1 MSQVK
6 DSELSKVNINVMRR
20 HSHAPMELLAPAG
33 SFEAFKA
40 AVENGAD
47 AVYLGG
53 QSFNARA
60 SAANFDLDELRRV
73 VQYAHERETQVYVT
87 VNILIADKEF
97 PELYDYIYSLYE
109 IGVDAL
115 ILQDIGVGSMIQSV
129 LPEMERHASTQM
141 TINTTW
147 GVRHVE
153 RLGFQRV
160 VFAREVTAEEMKKI
174 SANTAL
180 DIEVFVHGA
189 LCICYSG
196 QCLMSSYIGGR
207 SGNRG
212 RCAQPCRLT
221 YQLMNEEKT
230 DLLAEA
236 NLGNHLL
243 SPRDL
248 NFVEEI
254 RNLKDCGV
262 YSLKVEGRMKRPE
275 YVATVIRVYRHALDH
290 VLSEEESA
298 GSGVTE
304 EQKTELLQIFNR
316 DFSQAY
322 FHGHPGAELMSYA
335 RPNNRGIRLGR
346 ITKNLGNQ
354 LEIKLEAYLRPG
366 DGIEIWT
373 SRGREGITVNKVWQ
387 GKKEMGEGK
396 PGDTILID
404 FSGKSHPGDRV
415 FKTHDELLMEK
426 ARQSFQEG
434 KEQRKRPIKM
444 RLLGSIGE
452 PMVLEAWDQD
462 KLARVH
468 SATPAQQAMKR
479 PLTHEYA
486 FQQMNRLGT
495 TPFWLE
501 ELDLEVEEG
510 LMLPVSELNEM
521 RRLAV
526 EGLLHK
532 PLEQERVSREVY
544 KQRLKDWKNRLKD
557 EREQPI
563 HQDNELHDND
573 YAKKHSAN
581 FAKDHARRDAS
592 SAAKRLT
599 VAVSDLEGVKAA
611 IKAGAKRIAMGGER
625 WRSRKGMS
633 LDDLQAGV
641 RLCKEQGANCLLRL
655 PRILNEEQSTWWHEL
670 LLKVKAWED
679 RPGIMVSNLGELEMV
694 KDIDSEWP
702 FEVDYPVNIFNE
714 AAIAHFLRLGAQGVT
729 LSTEL
734 EHSQIETLGRWPNT
748 EVFVFGD
755 LEMMVSEY
763 CPVGTTLGGKKGSK
777 CTVPCVKE
785 PHYLRDRLK
794 YDFPIETD
802 LDCRMHLY
810 NVKRLNLYKELGAVA
825 KMGVQ
830 RIRLQLDRATP
841 VQIRD
846 TVRVFLEGWERA
858 LNGERI
864 SEEQAEKVNAYL
876 EERFPE
882 GFTKGHFFR
891 GVL

>member
-1 MSQVK
+1 MSHIK
-6 DSELSKVNINVMRR
+6 DAELS
-20 HSHAPMELLAPAG
+20 SMELLAPAG
-33 SFEAFKA
+33 SYEAFKA

-53 QSFNARA
+53 RSFNARA
-60 SAANFDLDELRRV
+60 SAANFGLDELRQV
-73 VQYAHERETQVYVT
+73 VQYAHERETKVYVT
-87 VNILIADKEF
+87 VNILIADQEF

-115 ILQDIGVGSMIQSV
+115 ILQDIGVGSMIRSV
-129 LPEMERHASTQM
+129 LPEIERHASTQM

-160 VFAREVTAEEMKKI
+160 VLAREVSAEQMKTI
-174 SANTAL
+174 SAKTAL
-180 DIEVFVHGA
+180 EIEVFVHGA

-221 YQLMNEEKT
+221 YQLMNEERK

-254 RNLKDCGV
+254 HTLKECGV

-275 YVATVIRVYRHALDH
+275 YVATVTRIYRRALDH
-290 VLSEEESA
+290 VLSQEIGVNA
-298 GSGVTE
+298 GSAVTGE
-304 EQKTELLQIFNR
+304 EKTELLQIFNR

-322 FHGHPGAELMSYA
+322 FNNHPGAELMSYA

-346 ITKNLGNQ
+346 IVQNRGNQ

-366 DGIEIWT
+366 DGIEVWT
-373 SRGREGITVNKVWQ
+373 SRGREGITVQKVWQ
-387 GKKEMGEGK
+387 GKRESEEGK
-396 PGDTILID
+396 PGDIVQIE
-404 FSGKSHPGDRV
+404 FAGKSHPGDRV
-415 FKTHDELLMEK
+415 FKTHDEQLMEK

-434 KEQRKRPIKM
+434 KERRKRPLKM
-444 RLLGSIGE
+444 RLSGSIGE
-452 PMVLEAWDQD
+452 LMVLEAWDQD
-462 KLARVH
+462 KHVRVD

-479 PLTHEYA
+479 PLTQEYA
-486 FQQMNRLGT
+486 FQQLNRLGT

-521 RRLAV
+521 RRLVV

-532 PLEQERVSREVY
+532 SFQQEKVTRGEY
-544 KQRLKDWKNRLKD
+544 KQRLKEWQNRLKL
-557 EREQPI
+557 EQEEQVQQAQQHKEP
-563 HQDNELHDND
+563 LPGS
-573 YAKKHSAN
+573 HSKA
-581 FAKDHARRDAS
+581 ASLAAR
-592 SAAKRLT
+592 RLT

-611 IKAGAKRIAMGGER
+611 LKAGARRIALGGER

-633 LDDLQAGV
+633 WEDIRAGV

-655 PRILNEEQSTWWHEL
+655 PRILNEEQSAWWYEA

-679 RPGIMVSNLGELEMV
+679 RPGIMVANLGELEMV
-694 KDIDSEWP
+694 KDIDPDWP

-714 AAIAHFLRLGAQGVT
+714 AAVAHLFRLGAQGVT

-734 EHSQIETLGRWPNT
+734 EHSQIEPLARWPKT
-748 EVFVFGD
+748 EVFAFGE

-763 CPVGTTLGGKKGSK
+763 CPVGATLGGKKGTK
-777 CTVPCVKE
+777 CTAPCVKE
-785 PHYLRDRLK
+785 PHYLRDRLN

-810 NVKRLNLYKELGAVA
+810 NVKRLNLYKELGSIA

-830 RIRLQLDRATP
+830 RIRLQLDRANP

-858 LNGERI
+858 LAGERI
-864 SEEQAEKVNAYL
+864 SEEQAEKVNGYL
-876 EERFPE
+876 AERFPE
-882 GFTKGHFFR
+882 GFTKGHYFR

>member
-1 MSQVK
+1 MSHIK
-6 DSELSKVNINVMRR
+6 DAELS
-20 HSHAPMELLAPAG
+20 SMELLAPAG
-33 SFEAFKA
+33 SYEAFKA

-53 QSFNARA
+53 RSFNARA
-60 SAANFDLDELRRV
+60 SAANFGLDELRQV
-73 VQYAHERETQVYVT
+73 VQYAHERETKVYVT
-87 VNILIADKEF
+87 VNILIADQEF

-115 ILQDIGVGSMIQSV
+115 ILQDIGVGSMIRSV
-129 LPEMERHASTQM
+129 LPEIERHASTQM

-160 VFAREVTAEEMKKI
+160 VLAREVSAEQMKTI
-174 SANTAL
+174 SAMTAL
-180 DIEVFVHGA
+180 EIEVFVHGA

-221 YQLMNEEKT
+221 YQLMNEERK
-230 DLLAEA
+230 DVLAEA

-254 RNLKDCGV
+254 HTLKECGV

-275 YVATVIRVYRHALDH
+275 YVATVTRIYRRALDH
-290 VLSEEESA
+290 VLSQEIGVNA
-298 GSGVTE
+298 GSAVTGE
-304 EQKTELLQIFNR
+304 EKTELLQIFNR

-322 FHGHPGAELMSYA
+322 FHNHPGAELMSYA

-346 ITKNLGNQ
+346 IVQNRGNQ

-366 DGIEIWT
+366 DGIEVWT
-373 SRGREGITVNKVWQ
+373 SRGREGITVQKVWQ
-387 GKKEMGEGK
+387 GKRESEEGK
-396 PGDTILID
+396 PGDIVQIE
-404 FSGKSHPGDRV
+404 FAGKSHPGDRV
-415 FKTHDELLMEK
+415 FKTHDEQLMEK

-434 KEQRKRPIKM
+434 KERRKRPLKM
-444 RLLGSIGE
+444 RLSGSIGE
-452 PMVLEAWDQD
+452 LMVLEAWDQD
-462 KLARVH
+462 KHVRVD

-479 PLTHEYA
+479 PLTQEYA
-486 FQQMNRLGT
+486 FQQLNRLGT

-521 RRLAV
+521 RRLVV

-532 PLEQERVSREVY
+532 PLQQEKVTRAEY
-544 KQRLKDWKNRLKD
+544 KQRLREWQTRLKL
-557 EREQPI
+557 EQEEQAQQAQQHKEP
-563 HQDNELHDND
+563 LPGS
-573 YAKKHSAN
+573 HSKA
-581 FAKDHARRDAS
+581 ASLAAR
-592 SAAKRLT
+592 RLT

-611 IKAGAKRIAMGGER
+611 LKAGARRIALGGER

-633 LDDLQAGV
+633 WEDIRTGV

-655 PRILNEEQSTWWHEL
+655 PRILNEEQSAWWYEA

-679 RPGIMVSNLGELEMV
+679 RPGIMVANLGELEMV
-694 KDIDSEWP
+694 KAIDPDWP
-702 FEVDYPVNIFNE
+702 FEVDYPANIFNE
-714 AAIAHFLRLGAQGVT
+714 AAVAHLFRLGAQGVT

-734 EHSQIETLGRWPNT
+734 EHSQIGPLAHWPKT
-748 EVFVFGD
+748 EVFAFGD

-763 CPVGTTLGGKKGSK
+763 CPVGATLGDKKGTK
-777 CTVPCVKE
+777 CTAPCVKE
-785 PHYLRDRLK
+785 PHYLRDRLN

-810 NVKRLNLYKELGAVA
+810 NVKRLNLYKELGSIA

-830 RIRLQLDRATP
+830 RIRLQLDRANP

-858 LNGERI
+858 LAGERI
-864 SEEQAEKVNAYL
+864 SEEQAEKANGYL
-876 EERFPE
+876 AERFPE
-882 GFTKGHFFR
+882 GFTKGHYFR

>member
-1 MSQVK
+1 M
-6 DSELSKVNINVMRR
+6 E
-20 HSHAPMELLAPAG
+20 MELLAPAG

-60 SAANFDLDELRRV
+60 NAANFSIDELRKV
-73 VQYAHERETQVYVT
+73 VQYAHEREAMVYVT
-87 VNILIADKEF
+87 VNILIADREF
-97 PELYDYIYSLYE
+97 PELYDYLYDLYD

-115 ILQDIGVGSMIQSV
+115 ILQDIGVAELIQSV

-147 GVRHVE
+147 GVRHAE
-153 RLGFQRV
+153 KLGFQRV

-174 SANTAL
+174 SATTPL

-221 YQLMNEEKT
+221 YQLMNEDKT

-254 RNLKDCGV
+254 RNLQECGV

-275 YVATVIRVYRHALDH
+275 YVATVIRVYRRALDQ
-290 VLSEEESA
+290 VLSEEDNKSV

-304 EQKTELLQIFNR
+304 EEKTELLQIFNR
-316 DFSQAY
+316 DFSQGY

-346 ITKNLGNQ
+346 ITKNTGNQ
-354 LEIKLEAYLRPG
+354 LEIKLEAFLRAG

-373 SRGREGITVNKVWQ
+373 SRGREGITVGKVWQ
-387 GKKEMGEGK
+387 GKNEIEVGNPGE
-396 PGDTILID
+396 IVQID
-404 FSGKSHPGDRV
+404 FVGKSHPGDRV
-415 FKTHDELLMEK
+415 FKTHDELLMDK

-434 KEQRKRPIKM
+434 KEQRKRPLKM
-444 RLLGSIGE
+444 RLAGTIGE
-452 PMVLEAWDQD
+452 VLTLEVEDRH
-462 KLARVH
+462 KRIKVN
-468 SATPAQQAMKR
+468 SSIPAQQAMKR
-479 PLTHEYA
+479 PLTQEYA
-486 FQQMNRLGT
+486 FQQLGRLGT

-501 ELDLEVEEG
+501 ELEFEVEDG
-510 LMLPVSELNEM
+510 VMLPVSELNEM

-526 EGLLHK
+526 EGLLQSAHTH
-532 PLEQERVSREVY
+532 ERVTRGVY
-544 KQRLKDWKNRLKD
+544 RQRLKDWKDRLQS
-557 EREQPI
+557 EHEMLQAEQGRSNKQQRI
-563 HQDNELHDND
+563 SQHKE
-573 YAKKHSAN
+573 YAY
-581 FAKDHARRDAS
+581 RDLGLA
-592 SAAKRLT
+592 AAKNLT

-611 IKAGAKRIAMGGER
+611 LIAGARRIAMGGER

-633 LDDLQAGV
+633 LEDLRTSV
-641 RLCKEQGANCLLRL
+641 RLCREQGADCLLRL
-655 PRILNEEQSTWWHEL
+655 PRILNEEQSTWWQDN
-670 LLKVKAWED
+670 LKKIKEWKD
-679 RPGIMVSNLGELEMV
+679 RPSIMVSNLGELEML
-694 KDIDSEWP
+694 KSLDSDWP
-702 FEVDYPVNIFNE
+702 FEVDYTVNLFNE

-734 EHSQIETLGRWPNT
+734 EHSQIERLARWPNT
-748 EVFVFGD
+748 ELFVFGD

-763 CPVGTTLGGKKGSK
+763 CPVGATLGGKKGSK
-777 CTVPCVKE
+777 CSVPCVKE
-785 PHYLRDRLK
+785 PHCLRDRLK

-810 NVKRLNLYKELGAVA
+810 NVKRLNLYKELGAIA

-846 TVRVFLEGWERA
+846 TIRVFLEGWERA
-858 LNGERI
+858 LDGERI
-864 SEEQAEKVNAYL
+864 SEEQAEKVSAYL
-876 EERFPE
+876 EDRFPE
-882 GFTKGHFFR
+882 GFTKGHYFR

>member
-1 MSQVK
+1 
-6 DSELSKVNINVMRR
+6 
-20 HSHAPMELLAPAG
+20 MELLAPAG

-60 SAANFDLDELRRV
+60 NAANFSLDELRKV
-73 VQYAHERETQVYVT
+73 VQYAHEREAMVYVT
-87 VNILIADKEF
+87 VNILIADREF
-97 PELYDYIYSLYE
+97 PELYDYLYDLYD

-115 ILQDIGVGSMIQSV
+115 ILQDIGVAELIQSI

-147 GVRHVE
+147 GVRHAE

-174 SANTAL
+174 SATTPL

-221 YQLMNEEKT
+221 YQLMNEDKT

-254 RNLKDCGV
+254 RNLQECGV

-275 YVATVIRVYRHALDH
+275 YVATVIRVYRRALDQ
-290 VLSEEESA
+290 VLSEEKGV

-304 EQKTELLQIFNR
+304 EEKTELLQIFNR
-316 DFSQAY
+316 DFSQGY

-346 ITKNLGNQ
+346 ITKNTGSQ
-354 LEIKLEAYLRPG
+354 LEIRLEAYLRPG

-373 SRGREGITVNKVWQ
+373 SRGREGITVNKVCR
-387 GKKEMGEGK
+387 GKNEIEVGN
-396 PGDTILID
+396 PGDIVQID
-404 FSGKSHPGDRV
+404 FVGKSHPGDRV
-415 FKTHDELLMEK
+415 FKTHDELLMDK

-434 KEQRKRPIKM
+434 KEQRKRPLKM
-444 RLLGSIGE
+444 RLMGSIGE
-452 PMVLEAWDQD
+452 VMTLEVEDRHKQV
-462 KLARVH
+462 KV
-468 SATPAQQAMKR
+468 SSSIPAQQAMKR
-479 PLTHEYA
+479 PLTQEYA
-486 FQQMNRLGT
+486 FQQLGRLGT

-501 ELDLEVEEG
+501 ELELEVEDG
-510 LMLPVSELNEM
+510 VMLPVSELNEM

-526 EGLLHK
+526 EGLLQSAHAY
-532 PLEQERVSREVY
+532 ERITRGVY
-544 KQRLKDWKNRLKD
+544 RQRLKDWKDRLQG
-557 EREQPI
+557 EQEKQI
-563 HQDNELHDND
+563 QQH
-573 YAKKHSAN
+573 
-581 FAKDHARRDAS
+581 RAS
-592 SAAKRLT
+592 STRETKGHTHRDLGLVAAKSLT
-599 VAVSDLEGVKAA
+599 VAISDLEGVKAA
-611 IKAGAKRIAMGGER
+611 IIAGARRIALGGER

-633 LDDLQAGV
+633 LEDIRSAV
-641 RLCKEQGANCLLRL
+641 KLCKEQGADCLLRL
-655 PRILNEEQSTWWHEL
+655 PRILNEEQSAWWQEN
-670 LLKVKAWED
+670 LKKIRDWED
-679 RPGIMVSNLGELEMV
+679 RPSIMISNLGELEMLKV
-694 KDIDSEWP
+694 LDSDWT
-702 FEVDYPVNIFNE
+702 FEVDYPVNLFNE
-714 AAIAHFLRLGAQGVT
+714 AAIAHFLRLGARGVT

-734 EHSQIETLGRWPNT
+734 EHSQIENLARWPKT
-748 EVFVFGD
+748 ELFVFGD

-763 CPVGTTLGGKKGSK
+763 CPVGATLGGKKGSK
-777 CTVPCVKE
+777 CSVPCVKE
-785 PHYLRDRLK
+785 PHYLRDRMK

-810 NVKRLNLYKELGAVA
+810 NVKRLNLYKELGAIA

-830 RIRLQLDRATP
+830 RVRLQLDRATP

-846 TVRVFLEGWERA
+846 TIRVFLEGWERA
-858 LNGERI
+858 LDGERI
-864 SEEQAEKVNAYL
+864 SEEQAEKVSAYL

-882 GFTKGHFFR
+882 GFTKGHYFR

>member
-1 MSQVK
+1 MSHIK
-6 DSELSKVNINVMRR
+6 DAELS
-20 HSHAPMELLAPAG
+20 SMELLAPAG
-33 SFEAFKA
+33 SYEAFKA
-40 AVENGAD
+40 AVENEAD

-53 QSFNARA
+53 RSFNARA
-60 SAANFDLDELRRV
+60 SAANFGLDELRQV
-73 VQYAHERETQVYVT
+73 VQYAHERETKVYVT
-87 VNILIADKEF
+87 VNILIADQEF

-115 ILQDIGVGSMIQSV
+115 ILQDIGVGSMIRSV
-129 LPEMERHASTQM
+129 LPEIERHASTQM

-160 VFAREVTAEEMKKI
+160 VLAREVSAEQMKTI
-174 SANTAL
+174 SAKTAL
-180 DIEVFVHGA
+180 EIEVFVHGA

-221 YQLMNEEKT
+221 YQLMNEERK

-254 RNLKDCGV
+254 HTLKECGV

-275 YVATVIRVYRHALDH
+275 YVATVTRIYRRALDH
-290 VLSEEESA
+290 VLSQEIGVNA
-298 GSGVTE
+298 GSAVTGE
-304 EQKTELLQIFNR
+304 EKTELLQIFNR

-322 FHGHPGAELMSYA
+322 FNNHPGAELMSYA

-346 ITKNLGNQ
+346 IVQNRGNQ

-366 DGIEIWT
+366 DGIEVWT
-373 SRGREGITVNKVWQ
+373 SRGREGITVQKVWQ
-387 GKKEMGEGK
+387 GKRESEEGK
-396 PGDTILID
+396 PGDIVQIE
-404 FSGKSHPGDRV
+404 FAGKSHPGDRV
-415 FKTHDELLMEK
+415 FKTHDEQLMEK

-434 KEQRKRPIKM
+434 KERRKRPLKM
-444 RLLGSIGE
+444 RLSGSIGE
-452 PMVLEAWDQD
+452 LMVLEAWDQD
-462 KLARVH
+462 KHIRVD

-479 PLTHEYA
+479 PLTQEYA
-486 FQQMNRLGT
+486 FQQLNRLGT

-521 RRLAV
+521 RRLVV

-532 PLEQERVSREVY
+532 PLQQEKVTRGEY
-544 KQRLKDWKNRLKD
+544 KQRLREWQNRLKL
-557 EREQPI
+557 EQEEQAQQHKEP
-563 HQDNELHDND
+563 LPGS
-573 YAKKHSAN
+573 HSKA
-581 FAKDHARRDAS
+581 ASLAAR
-592 SAAKRLT
+592 RLT

-611 IKAGAKRIAMGGER
+611 LKAGARRIALGGER

-633 LDDLQAGV
+633 WEDIRTGV

-655 PRILNEEQSTWWHEL
+655 PRILNEEQSAWWYEA

-679 RPGIMVSNLGELEMV
+679 RPGIMVANLGELEMV
-694 KDIDSEWP
+694 KAIDPDWP
-702 FEVDYPVNIFNE
+702 FEVDYPANIFNE
-714 AAIAHFLRLGAQGVT
+714 AAVAHLFRLGAQGVT

-734 EHSQIETLGRWPNT
+734 EHSQIGPLAHWPKT
-748 EVFVFGD
+748 EVFAFGD

-763 CPVGTTLGGKKGSK
+763 CPVGATLGDKKGTK
-777 CTVPCVKE
+777 CTAPCVKE
-785 PHYLRDRLK
+785 PHYLRDRLN

-810 NVKRLNLYKELGAVA
+810 NVKRLNLYKELGSIA

-830 RIRLQLDRATP
+830 RIRLQLDRANP

-858 LNGERI
+858 LAGERI
-864 SEEQAEKVNAYL
+864 SEEQAEKANGYL
-876 EERFPE
+876 AERFPE
-882 GFTKGHFFR
+882 GFTKGHYFR

>member
-1 MSQVK
+1 MSQIKNSV
-6 DSELSKVNINVMRR
+6 DNNSINR
-20 HSHAPMELLAPAG
+20 HSQVPMELLAPAG

-60 SAANFDLDELRRV
+60 NATNFSLDELRKV
-73 VQYAHERETQVYVT
+73 VQYAHEREAMVYVT
-87 VNILIADKEF
+87 VNILIADREF
-97 PELYDYIYSLYE
+97 PELYDYLYDLYD

-115 ILQDIGVGSMIQSV
+115 ILQDIGVAELIQSV

-147 GVRHVE
+147 GVRHAE

-174 SANTAL
+174 SATTPL

-221 YQLMNEEKT
+221 YQLMNEDKT

-254 RNLKDCGV
+254 RNLQESGV

-275 YVATVIRVYRHALDH
+275 YVATVIRVYRRALDQ
-290 VLSEEESA
+290 VLSEEKGV
-298 GSGVTE
+298 GSGVTKE
-304 EQKTELLQIFNR
+304 EKTELLQIFNR
-316 DFSQAY
+316 DFSQGY

-346 ITKNLGNQ
+346 ITKNTGNQ

-373 SRGREGITVNKVWQ
+373 SRGREGITVNKVWR
-387 GKKEMGEGK
+387 GKNEIEVGN
-396 PGDTILID
+396 PGDIVQID
-404 FSGKSHPGDRV
+404 FVGKSHPGDRV
-415 FKTHDELLMEK
+415 FKTHDELLMDK

-434 KEQRKRPIKM
+434 KEQRKRPLKM
-444 RLLGSIGE
+444 RLTGSIGE
-452 PMVLEAWDQD
+452 VMTLEVEDRHKQV
-462 KLARVH
+462 KV
-468 SATPAQQAMKR
+468 SSSIPAQQAMKR
-479 PLTHEYA
+479 PLTQEYA
-486 FQQMNRLGT
+486 FQQLGRLGT

-501 ELDLEVEEG
+501 ELELEVEDG
-510 LMLPVSELNEM
+510 VMLPVSELNEM

-526 EGLLHK
+526 EGLLQSAHAY
-532 PLEQERVSREVY
+532 ERISRGVY
-544 KQRLKDWKNRLKD
+544 RQRLKDWKDRLQGEQEKQIQQHRASLT
-557 EREQPI
+557 RE
-563 HQDNELHDND
+563 
-573 YAKKHSAN
+573 AKEHT
-581 FAKDHARRDAS
+581 HRGLGLV
-592 SAAKRLT
+592 AAKSLT
-599 VAVSDLEGVKAA
+599 VAISDLEGVKAA
-611 IKAGAKRIAMGGER
+611 IIAGARRIALGGER

-633 LDDLQAGV
+633 LDDLRMAV
-641 RLCKEQGANCLLRL
+641 RLCKEQGADCLLRL
-655 PRILNEEQSTWWHEL
+655 PRILNEEQSAWWQDNL
-670 LLKVKAWED
+670 RKIRDWED
-679 RPGIMVSNLGELEMV
+679 RPSIMISNLGELEML
-694 KDIDSEWP
+694 KALDSDWT
-702 FEVDYPVNIFNE
+702 FEVDYPVNLFNE

-734 EHSQIETLGRWPNT
+734 EHSQIESLARWPKT
-748 EVFVFGD
+748 ELFVFGD

-763 CPVGTTLGGKKGSK
+763 CPVGATLGGKKGSK
-777 CTVPCVKE
+777 CSVPCVKE
-785 PHYLRDRLK
+785 PHYLRDRMK

-810 NVKRLNLYKELGAVA
+810 NVKRLNLYKELGAIA

-830 RIRLQLDRATP
+830 RVRLQLDRATP

-846 TVRVFLEGWERA
+846 TIRVFLEGWERA
-858 LNGERI
+858 LDGERI
-864 SEEQAEKVNAYL
+864 SEEQAEKVSAYL

-882 GFTKGHFFR
+882 GFTKGHYFR